1 MSHSGLTELARLR
14 TAPMPRV
21 LWIELSS
28 KCPYDC
34 LFCTRRSLRGNG
46 NHMDLTMY
54 RRILAELLAPR
65 IIRLNYAGESLHHPG
80 IVEAVALA
88 AATGASTELVSVPA
102 AVVPERLEALIDAGL
117 DRLTVSLHTLDP
129 AQWREIYG
137 FSEISA
143 LRERLDRI
151 VARREQRARS
161 FVLDFAFVA
170 MRRNLDQ
177 LPGIAE
183 LAARYAAPVLAIHPL
198 IERDPL
204 PLGKAS
210 ERTGDGQLEADFAER
225 LRVQIES
232 VRSRHPGLVVEVS
245 TPELCASDALGPDPR
260 RWPGESPAG
269 ARLHDCDQSPF
280 DSVHIL
286 SDGRVVSCEQ
296 REKIVMGDLRQR
308 SLGDIWHSEPYVD
321 FRAAFLAAADAHCRS
336 CPYKTA
342 HLPLPLPQAVTGTAL
357 PADVALSGWHEPE
370 PGARIRWSQRLSR
383 LRLARGRAR
392 RLRVRGLL
400 PPGPGGRNRLV
411 VREGDR
417 IIGEYVHSSRSTRPF
432 DLRCTLPAEGSGV
445 FEFEVDAAW
454 VPQRAGVSADTRE
467 LGFALESAAAE

>member
-1 MSHSGLTELARLR
+1 MSAHADTARLR

-46 NHMDLTMY
+46 NHMDLAMY
-54 RRILAELLAPR
+54 RRILAELIAPR

-102 AVVPERLEALIDAGL
+102 AVAPERLEALLDAGL

-129 AQWREIYG
+129 VQWREIYG
-137 FSEISA
+137 FSEIAA
-143 LRERLDRI
+143 LRERLDRL
-151 VARREQRARS
+151 VAHRERRGRP

-170 MRRNLDQ
+170 MQRNLQQ
-177 LPGIAE
+177 LPAVAD
-183 LAARYAAPVLAIHPL
+183 LADRYGAPVLAIHPL

-210 ERTGDGQLEADFAER
+210 ERAADGQLETDFAGR
-225 LRVQIES
+225 LRAQIES
-232 VRSRHPGLVVEVS
+232 VRLRHPGLVLEVS
-245 TPELCASDALGPDPR
+245 TPELCASEALNAEPR
-260 RWPGESPAG
+260 RWPGQPPTG

-296 REKIVMGDLRQR
+296 REKIVMGDLRDH
-308 SLGDIWHSEPYVD
+308 SLAAIWHGKSYVD
-321 FRAAFLAAADAHCRS
+321 FRAAFLAAADAHCRN

-342 HLPLPLPQAVTGTAL
+342 HLPLPLPSAVAGAAL
-357 PADVALSGWHEPE
+357 PADAALSGWHEPE
-370 PGARIRWSQRLSR
+370 PGARIRWSQRQSR
-383 LRLARGRAR
+383 LRLARQRAR
-392 RLRVRGLL
+392 RLRIRGLL

-417 IIGEYVHSSRSTRPF
+417 IIGEYVHSSRSTRAF
-432 DLRCTLPAEGSGV
+432 DLRCPLPAEGSGV
-445 FEFEVDAAW
+445 FEFEVDVAF
-454 VPQRAGVSADTRE
+454 VPQRAGVPADTRE
-467 LGFALESAAAE
+467 LCFALESAAAE

>member
-1 MSHSGLTELARLR
+1 MSHESLAELARLR
-14 TAPMPRV
+14 TAAMPRV

-34 LFCTRRSLRGNG
+34 LFCTRRSLRGHG
-46 NHMDLTMY
+46 NHMDLGLY
-54 RRILAELLAPR
+54 RNILAELDSPR

-102 AVVPERLEALIDAGL
+102 AVAPERLEALLDAGL

-137 FSEISA
+137 FSDVSD
-143 LRERLDRI
+143 LRERLDRL
-151 VARREQRARS
+151 VAHRQRRGRP

-177 LPGIAE
+177 LPGVAE
-183 LAARYAAPVLAIHPL
+183 LALHYGSPVLAIHPL

-210 ERTGDGQLEADFAER
+210 ERADDGRLDPDFAGR
-225 LRVQIES
+225 LRATIES
-232 VRSRHPGLVVEVS
+232 VRARHPRLALEVS
-245 TPELCASDALGPDPR
+245 TPELCASGALGPEPR
-260 RWPGESPAG
+260 RWPGQPPAG
-269 ARLHDCDQSPF
+269 AHLHDCDQSPF

-286 SDGRVVSCEQ
+286 SDGRVISCEQ
-296 REKIVMGDLRQR
+296 REKIVMGDLRR
-308 SLGDIWHSEPYVD
+308 ENLAAIWHGEAYRA
-321 FRAAFLAAADAHCRS
+321 FRAAFLAATASHCRA
-336 CPYKTA
+336 CPYKSA
-342 HLPLPLPQAVTGTAL
+342 HLPLPLPRAVAGAAL
-357 PADVALSGWHEPE
+357 PAEAALSGWHEPE
-370 PGARIRWSQRLSR
+370 AGARIRWSQRQSS
-383 LRLARGRAR
+383 LRLARGRAL
-392 RLRVRGLL
+392 RLCVRGLL
-400 PPGPGGRNRLV
+400 PPGPNGRNRLV

-417 IIGEYVHSSRSTRPF
+417 VIGEYVQRSGTTRAF
-432 DLRCTLPAEGSGV
+432 ELRCALPAEGSGV

-454 VPQRAGVSADTRE
+454 IPQRAGVSADTRE